1 MKRLRLAALAVTLL
15 ASAPVM
21 AQNTAPS
28 PNRGP
33 EGTGN
38 YVAGKPE
45 GNGNYVAGK
54 PEGNGNYVAGK
65 PEGNGNYVAGKPE
78 GNGNF
83 VAGKPGA
90 ANSATGTPA
99 K

>member
-1 MKRLRLAALAVTLL
+1 MTTFKLAAFAAALL

-21 AQNTAPS
+21 AQNTAPTQ
-28 PNRGP
+28 NRGP

-38 YVAGKPE
+38 FVAGKAEGNGNFVAGKPE
-45 GNGNYVAGK
+45 GNGNF
-54 PEGNGNYVAGK
+54 
-65 PEGNGNYVAGKPE
+65 VAGKPE

-83 VAGKPGA
+83 VAGKPGPG
-90 ANSATGTPA
+90 NSNASTPA